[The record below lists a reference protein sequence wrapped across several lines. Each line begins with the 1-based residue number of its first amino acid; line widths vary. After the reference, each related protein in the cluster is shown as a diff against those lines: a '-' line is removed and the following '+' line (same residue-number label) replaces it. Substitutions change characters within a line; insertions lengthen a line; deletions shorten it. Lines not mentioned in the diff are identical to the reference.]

1 MRKKQPQ
8 ATKAPQA
15 KFGGTFP
22 QALYERLTAE
32 AARENRSIVGQLRHI
47 LEGHFASQDA
57 SRNVA

>member
-22 QALYERLTAE
+22 LALYERLTAE
-32 AARENRSIVGQLRHI
+32 AARENRSIVGSYATSWRRTLPPRTRA
-47 LEGHFASQDA
+47 EA
-57 SRNVA
+57 